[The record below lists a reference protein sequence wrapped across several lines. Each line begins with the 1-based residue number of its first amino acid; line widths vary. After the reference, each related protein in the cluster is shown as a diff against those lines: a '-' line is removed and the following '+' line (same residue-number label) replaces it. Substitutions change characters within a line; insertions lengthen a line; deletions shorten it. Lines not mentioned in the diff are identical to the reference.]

1 MKASTESP
9 DAKTTPET
17 QKPASI
23 SSGSPRQSPL
33 PGLVQLPT
41 EPVQID
47 SAGPVLS
54 TKDGPVLST
63 KDMTSPRAMSSSV
76 LVPEMIPKTV
86 TTHLQEISRTATNVL
101 FPEITKPM
109 DVIMSPVTST
119 PKQTPKQPA
128 ASSVPKQP
136 VASSVPKQPVA
147 SSVPKQPVASSV
159 PKQPPASSVPK
170 KRPANKGGDE
180 PKRKVGRPPLKSK
193 ANASTGDHKNNVR
206 TSAANLVTSPLNTA
220 FPSTF
225 PQDSQGTST
234 AMPSYPSFSSPGM
247 FSGSNQGTNVP
258 QNGPRTPSPNPYMIP
273 QPRNR
278 GLLENGHVQRPNNVN
293 PGPL

>member
-1 MKASTESP
+1 MKASTDSP

-17 QKPASI
+17 QKPASV

-54 TKDGPVLST
+54 TKD
-63 KDMTSPRAMSSSV
+63 MTSPRAMSSV

-86 TTHLQEISRTATNVL
+86 TTHLQEISKTATSVL
-101 FPEITKPM
+101 FPELTKPM
-109 DVIMSPVTST
+109 DVVMSPVTST

-136 VASSVPKQPVA
+136 AASSVPKQPA
-147 SSVPKQPVASSV
+147 ASSV

-170 KRPANKGGDE
+170 KRSANKGGDE

-206 TSAANLVTSPLNTA
+206 TSAPNLVTSPLNTA

-225 PQDSQGTST
+225 PQDAQGTST
-234 AMPSYPSFSSPGM
+234 AMSSFPIFSSPGM
-247 FSGSNQGTNVP
+247 FSGSNQGTSVP

-293 PGPL
+293 TGPL

>member
-1 MKASTESP
+1 MKASTDSP

-54 TKDGPVLST
+54 TKD
-63 KDMTSPRAMSSSV
+63 MTSPRVMSSSV

-86 TTHLQEISRTATNVL
+86 TTHLQEMSQTATNVL

-136 VASSVPKQPVA
+136 ATSSVPKQPAASSVPKQPVA
-147 SSVPKQPVASSV
+147 NSV
-159 PKQPPASSVPK
+159 PKQPPTSSVPK

-225 PQDSQGTST
+225 PQDTQGTST
-234 AMPSYPSFSSPGM
+234 AMPSYHSFSSPGM
-247 FSGSNQGTNVP
+247 FSGSNQGTSVP

-293 PGPL
+293 TGPL

>member
-1 MKASTESP
+1 MKASTDSP

-54 TKDGPVLST
+54 TKD
-63 KDMTSPRAMSSSV
+63 MTSPRVMSSSV

-86 TTHLQEISRTATNVL
+86 TTHLQEMSQTATNVL

-136 VASSVPKQPVA
+136 VAN
-147 SSVPKQPVASSV
+147 SV
-159 PKQPPASSVPK
+159 PKQPPTSSVPK

-225 PQDSQGTST
+225 PQDTQGTST

-247 FSGSNQGTNVP
+247 FSGSNQGTSVP

-293 PGPL
+293 TGPL